1 MGGGGRDAWIAER
14 KAVAA
19 AGGAGDV
26 SGGTLGVNSP

>member
-19 AGGAGDV
+19 AGGAMQA
-26 SGGTLGVNSP
+26 